1 MNRLAIA
8 ILFAICL
15 TATVALMLTDTKGQN
30 IGICIGLAA
39 IGTTI
44 AGGNLVRKTC

>member
-1 MNRLAIA
+1 MNRIIIA

-15 TATVALMLTDTKGQN
+15 TATLALMSMDTKGQN

-39 IGTTI
+39 IATTI
-44 AGGNLVRKTC
+44 TGGNLVRKTC